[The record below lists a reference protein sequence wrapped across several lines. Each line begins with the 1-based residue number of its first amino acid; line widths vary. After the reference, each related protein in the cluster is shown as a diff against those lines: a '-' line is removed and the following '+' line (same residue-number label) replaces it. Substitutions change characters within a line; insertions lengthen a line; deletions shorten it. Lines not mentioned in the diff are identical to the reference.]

1 MFFNRQQRMPEVF
14 DTHFQCF
21 SGAVAG
27 NTITNGYYHLIFIII
42 TTTYR

>member
-1 MFFNRQQRMPEVF
+1 MYFGRQQRMPEVF

-27 NTITNGYYHLIFIII
+27 NTNTNGLYHLILLIL
-42 TTTYR
+42 TTL

>member
-1 MFFNRQQRMPEVF
+1 MFYMNRQQRMPEVF

-27 NTITNGYYHLIFIII
+27 NSNSN
-42 TTTYR
+42 